1 MFCISTRRLD
11 APSATVTTTEE
22 KGTRGEHM
30 SGGPDRASDTMWRG
44 AGVRRLTWRE
54 CAALQ
59 SFPDDYP
66 FHGKTKRSLYRQ
78 VGNAV
83 PPPLSRVLGQAVK
96 EALDAG

>member
-1 MFCISTRRLD
+1 
-11 APSATVTTTEE
+11 
-22 KGTRGEHM
+22 M
-30 SGGPDRASDTMWRG
+30 SGGPDRAADTMWRG
-44 AGVRRLTWRE
+44 AGVRRLTWQE

-59 SFPDDYP
+59 SFPVEHP
-66 FHGKTKRSLYRQ
+66 FQGKTKRSLYRQ